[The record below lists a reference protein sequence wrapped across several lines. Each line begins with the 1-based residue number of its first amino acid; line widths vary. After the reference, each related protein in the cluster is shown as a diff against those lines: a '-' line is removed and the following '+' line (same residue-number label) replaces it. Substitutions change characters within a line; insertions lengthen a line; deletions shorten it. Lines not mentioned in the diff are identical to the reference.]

1 MAVISLDNALNTQ
14 GLANE
19 QRSLID
25 LIAKLQFA
33 QLDNV
38 KLPQIVVVGD
48 QSAGKSSVLEAIT
61 GTPFPRD
68 AGACTRFATEIRL
81 RRAAQPSLKVTII
94 PDKNRPYRD
103 QEALLRFGGS
113 VDSSTP
119 FDTMMRA
126 AVDLIAPK
134 NIPGRF
140 AARDILVV
148 EKQGPDMPLLTLVDL
163 PGLVRNANNDQSLDD
178 IRTIEALSDRYMKS
192 SRTIILA
199 VVGGNSDYVQAP
211 ILTKARHFD
220 PNGTRT
226 IGVLTKPDLTESI
239 GLEEKFID
247 LVCNKDQRN
256 HFKLG
261 WYVLLNPGPREPGQA
276 WPSAQERSQ
285 REHEFFTKG
294 RWTAIPGN
302 MQGADALRKKLS
314 EQLQRHIGRHL
325 PVLRRQIQKSLDETD
340 SELKQLG
347 EGKDTVEEMKL
358 EMVEMFSESK
368 ELAIPA
374 LLGFYKNP
382 PRKNFFRSTADPN
395 GTPARNL
402 RARAIE
408 ENERF
413 SHRVRINGR
422 KFSFTAFSS
431 TSAGRRP
438 MPSADGQDQ
447 QPQRPPEDPARREF
461 VDREVQGLLKQI
473 RGSEFPTDPK
483 PRAVYMLFQNFS
495 ENWPRLAQEHK
506 DNLGVVCSEFISEL
520 IDFAWPERMREPLT
534 RLFVEPELRRL
545 MDKAQAEL
553 ELLTQDMHLEIQPY
567 DPEYEER
574 LQRWHDDN
582 TSPEGGRRNYTEAE
596 EVLEKMLIYYELSA
610 KTFIRNVI
618 TQVVERHL
626 LGGMYTLFNAVAV
639 LSMDNVTVE
648 AIAAENRETRD
659 RRQTLKAQKKAIEEA
674 RDLCSSLAMRREL
687 RAYAEE
693 DRGLEDDTS
702 DEEEGGGSN
711 KTPTTPRHYQPAA
724 QQDNAYTSQASPSS
738 SRKAVRT
745 SQQSKYIPS
754 QQNNQTVYPQQ
765 HQQPQ
770 QQQPQQQQPQ
780 QQQPRPQQQQQLQA
794 QQQQWQTEH
803 RHGNPYASGGAGGSY
818 QPTPTVRTP
827 AAAPEPSADDYY
839 AANSTSKAP
848 QQAPPPPPRPD
859 KVRSAQTLEPESP
872 AASDSRYH
880 HSSAG
885 RDDSHRSSRPPSSGS
900 TYGTTPDPR
909 VSTTSAAH
917 EAADYMQNATRK
929 NPMRKILGRG

>member
-1 MAVISLDNALNTQ
+1 MAVKTLDNALNTQ

-68 AGACTRFATEIRL
+68 AGACTRFATEIRM
-81 RRAAQPSLKVTII
+81 RRTAQPSLKVAII

-113 VDSSTP
+113 VDSNTP

-178 IRTIEALSDRYMKS
+178 ISTIEALSDRYMKS

-239 GLEEKFID
+239 GLEDKFID

-256 HFKLG
+256 NFKLG

-276 WPSAQERSQ
+276 WPTAQERTQ
-285 REHEFFTKG
+285 REHEFFTRG
-294 RWTAIPGN
+294 RWTAIPDN

-340 SELKQLG
+340 GELKQLG

-358 EMVEMFSESK
+358 EMVEMFSECK

-413 SHRVRINGR
+413 SHRVRTNGR
-422 KFSFTAFSS
+422 KFSFTAVS
-431 TSAGRRP
+431 TSAARRP
-438 MPSADGQDQ
+438 MPSADGQEQ
-447 QPQRPPEDPARREF
+447 QPQRPPDDPARREF

-506 DNLGVVCSEFISEL
+506 DNLGVVCSEFIGEL
-520 IDFAWPERMREPLT
+520 IDFAWLERMREPLT

-545 MDKAQAEL
+545 MDKAQTEL
-553 ELLTQDMHLEIQPY
+553 ELLTQDMNLEIQPY

-574 LQRWHDDN
+574 LQRWHADN
-582 TSPEGGRRNYTEAE
+582 TSPEGGRRSYTE
-596 EVLEKMLIYYELSA
+596 
-610 KTFIRNVI
+610 
-618 TQVVERHL
+618 
-626 LGGMYTLFNAVAV
+626 
-639 LSMDNVTVE
+639 
-648 AIAAENRETRD
+648 
-659 RRQTLKAQKKAIEEA
+659 
-674 RDLCSSLAMRREL
+674 
-687 RAYAEE
+687 AEE
-693 DRGLEDDTS
+693 DRGLEQDTS
-702 DEEEGGGSN
+702 DEEEGGGDN
-711 KTPTTPRHYQPAA
+711 KTPTSPRHYQPAP
-724 QQDNAYTSQASPSS
+724 QQDNAYTSQTAPTS
-738 SRKAVRT
+738 SRRAVRS
-745 SQQSKYIPS
+745 SQQSRYIPS
-754 QQNNQTVYPQQ
+754 QQNNQTTYPQQ
-765 HQQPQ
+765 LQ
-770 QQQPQQQQPQ
+770 QQQPQQQQ
-780 QQQPRPQQQQQLQA
+780 QQPQPQ

-803 RHGNPYASGGAGGSY
+803 RQGNPYTSSGAGGSY
-818 QPTPTVRTP
+818 QPTPIVRTP
-827 AAAPEPSADDYY
+827 AAAAPEPSADEYY
-839 AANSTSKAP
+839 AASSTNKAP

-885 RDDSHRSSRPPSSGS
+885 RDDGYRSRPTSSSSAYGAAPDARVPS
-900 TYGTTPDPR
+900 
-909 VSTTSAAH
+909 TSAAH
-917 EAADYMQNATRK
+917 EAADYMQSSTRK
-929 NPMRKILGRG
+929 YPIRKILGRG

>member
-596 EVLEKMLIYYELSA
+596 E
-610 KTFIRNVI
+610 
-618 TQVVERHL
+618 
-626 LGGMYTLFNAVAV
+626 
-639 LSMDNVTVE
+639 
-648 AIAAENRETRD
+648 
-659 RRQTLKAQKKAIEEA
+659 
-674 RDLCSSLAMRREL
+674 
-687 RAYAEE
+687 